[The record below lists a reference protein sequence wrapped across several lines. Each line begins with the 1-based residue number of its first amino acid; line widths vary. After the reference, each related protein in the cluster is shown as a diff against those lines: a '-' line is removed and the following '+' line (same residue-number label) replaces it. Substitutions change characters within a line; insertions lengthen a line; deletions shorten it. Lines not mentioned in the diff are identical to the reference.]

1 MKPLLKTA
9 LAATLI
15 ALSGA
20 FSASAEQIKV
30 GFSPE
35 AYPPFYSQDAS
46 GNWGGWEV
54 DIVNAVCSEAKL
66 DCVLTPVPWDGLIPA
81 LKTKKIDAIMNS
93 MSITDERK
101 KEIDFSEKYYNT

>member
-1 MKPLLKTA
+1 MLDDLREKQTGTSKPKNGRNEEMKPLLKTA

-54 DIVNAVCSEAKL
+54 
-66 DCVLTPVPWDGLIPA
+66 
-81 LKTKKIDAIMNS
+81 
-93 MSITDERK
+93 
-101 KEIDFSEKYYNT
+101 

>member
-1 MKPLLKTA
+1 MKPFLKTA

-46 GNWGGWEV
+46 GNWAGWEV
-54 DIVNAVCSEAKL
+54 DI
-66 DCVLTPVPWDGLIPA
+66 
-81 LKTKKIDAIMNS
+81 
-93 MSITDERK
+93 
-101 KEIDFSEKYYNT
+101 